1 MLTLEQKAQAE
12 RWIPE
17 HLREVAKKMLESSDI
32 HTCKRRRSLTLHI
45 VAQLYSNDVVRM
57 KRWLDDICNCL
68 QASMQRYMSM
78 NDMLEVW
85 TRMTR
90 ECGEAA
96 LKFKF
101 PTHYSIPKG
110 SKPRAALTKLRADWI
125 QLREN
130 VLRLIDLRMIWLAE
144 NGYLGTITSTD
155 GRTCVI
161 RFSTANVKQA
171 TRGGETTTTMERVDH
186 AHFVEWPRVYR
197 MNAQG
202 CDMPARTR
210 NFWHS
215 VPNNLQPFFGL
226 LQGTLIRQESQ
237 VTGSTSVVV
246 KTLRRPDPALL
257 FGGYVLDAWSDDE
270 CLDERRMEQEQGR
283 FSCMLNAVWLASG
296 TVLLVAMLFL
306 GYHRMMIGG
315 APEEHVLYLLTRSP
329 LLFITWAIGTALLYC
344 LLRLIYKLPSIT

>member
-1 MLTLEQKAQAE
+1 MLTLEQKIQAE

-32 HTCKRRRSLTLHI
+32 HTCKRRRSLTLHL

-68 QASMQRYMSM
+68 QASLLRYMSM
-78 NDMLEVW
+78 DDMLEVW

-144 NGYLGTITSTD
+144 NGYLGTVSSMED
-155 GRTCVI
+155 RTCVI
-161 RFSTANVKQA
+161 RFSTANVKRT
-171 TRGGETTTTMERVDH
+171 TRENETTLTMERVDH
-186 AHFVEWPRVYR
+186 AHTLEWPRVYR
-197 MNAQG
+197 VNAQE
-202 CDMPARTR
+202 CDMPTRTR
-210 NFWHS
+210 NFWRS

-226 LQGTLIRQESQ
+226 LQGTLIRKESQ
-237 VTGSTSVVV
+237 LAGSTSVVV
-246 KTLRRPDPALL
+246 EMIRKPDPALL
-257 FGGYVLDAWSDDE
+257 FGGYVLDAWDE
-270 CLDERRMEQEQGR
+270 SELLSELRTSRRSTTMR
-283 FSCMLNAVWLASG
+283 AA
-296 TVLLVAMLFL
+296 FL
-306 GYHRMMIGG
+306 ILKILCI
-315 APEEHVLYLLTRSP
+315 A
-329 LLFITWAIGTALLYC
+329 ALLGGMYH
-344 LLRLIYKLPSIT
+344 LFK